1 MTSSVNAVKW
11 KSDGIYGIFGVTVL
25 RLLPE
30 LNRRAMGTR
39 CIVCILFA
47 IPFFLDPPSC
57 FLAKEDIF
65 LQLVSSPIGKPY
77 FICSC

>member
-30 LNRRAMGTR
+30 LNRRALGTR
-39 CIVCILFA
+39 CVVCVLVVFVVRVDGICCL
-47 IPFFLDPPSC
+47 
-57 FLAKEDIF
+57 
-65 LQLVSSPIGKPY
+65 LQSTDLSRTE
-77 FICSC
+77 

>member
-30 LNRRAMGTR
+30 LNRRALGTR
-39 CIVCILFA
+39 SVVCVLVVFVVRVDGICCL
-47 IPFFLDPPSC
+47 
-57 FLAKEDIF
+57 
-65 LQLVSSPIGKPY
+65 LQSTDLSRTE
-77 FICSC
+77 